1 MQLYFGGAEKGSYR
15 NILLDAGVARM
26 AINLTHLQVPK
37 RKPFDIPEL
46 FPHTEVALYTS
57 ADDADL
63 KRYDEFVRG
72 HFDELAIIIGRPDY
86 TPEEWVLEKYYP
98 VWTDGEDLERF
109 AYLCETYHK
118 VAVFDRNLQ
127 AAKTRTRMRTLAQ
140 RHSVQLVAVTSKAE
154 MIDALP
160 WHVVI
165 AGSWSSAARFGET
178 QVWDGNSLRRYPAA
192 QKDMARKKHRRD
204 ILGLGVD
211 YESLLDGD
219 VTTASLLAVKSWQA
233 FEAARTGYRPSTGT
247 TEPDDDEVEA
257 PAVATTDPEPPLP
270 ARRAFRGGDVATADA
285 EPRHER
291 APVLLPIL
299 QHHVTT
305 VPGDVD
311 LGTEDVSIT
320 TVRLRSRSMRHC
332 DSCYLSLNCPGFEGG
347 SNCVYEIPIEIK
359 TKDHLI
365 ALASGLIEMQTQRV
379 MFAKM
384 GEELEGQGIDVNV
397 SQELDRLFNMFA
409 KLKDLNSAEDTL
421 RLSIEASG
429 ARASAG
435 VLSRVFGAAVG
446 EQAKQLPGGGFGQE
460 ATRSLITDVT
470 NLGG

>member
-15 NILLDAGVARM
+15 NILLDAGVERM

-57 ADDADL
+57 ADDGDV

-72 HFDELAIIIGRPDY
+72 HYDELTIVIGRPDY
-86 TPEEWVLEKYYP
+86 SPEEWLLEKYYP

-127 AAKTRTRMRTLAQ
+127 AAKTRTRMKSLAL
-140 RHSVQLVAVTSKAE
+140 RHSTQLVAITSKAE

-160 WHVVI
+160 WHAVI

-178 QVWDGNSLRRYPAA
+178 QVWDGNALRRYPAA
-192 QKDMARKKHRRD
+192 QKDTARKKHRRD
-204 ILGLGVD
+204 ITGLGID
-211 YESLLDGD
+211 YEALLDGD

-233 FEAARTGYRPSTGT
+233 FEAHRTGYRPSTGT
-247 TEPDDDEVEA
+247 TEADDDEVEVA
-257 PAVATTDPEPPLP
+257 EVATTDLEPAERPRP
-270 ARRAFRGGDVATADA
+270 VPRGAGVATGSH

-291 APVLLPIL
+291 AAVLLPIL
-299 QHHVTT
+299 THSSV
-305 VPGDVD
+305 VVEGDED
-311 LGTEDVSIT
+311 LGTQAHEVT
-320 TVRLRSRSMRHC
+320 TLRLRSSSMRHC
-332 DSCYLSLNCPGFEGG
+332 DSCFLALNCPAFEGG
-347 SNCVYEIPIEIK
+347 QNCAYDIPLEIK
-359 TKDHLI
+359 TKDQLS
-365 ALASGLIEMQTQRV
+365 ALATSLVEMQAQRV
-379 MFAKM
+379 LFARFA
-384 GEELEGQGIDVNV
+384 EEREGAGIDVGV
-397 SQELDRLFNMFA
+397 SSELDRFFA
-409 KLKDLNSAEDTL
+409 MLGKLKDLSAAEDTL

-446 EQAKQLPGGGFGQE
+446 DKAKELPQGGFTPE
-460 ATRSLITDVT
+460 ATRALITDVT
-470 NLGG
+470 NVR